1 MEDLKLQ
8 SVEVSVYEIVKVYQR
23 RKPLTIN
30 MSDYPELGGLDEDKI
45 QEYIL
50 ENGYDMKPLNS
61 DVYESLMDELKDQDI
76 EWDDSDNVDFNI
88 IVE

>member
-1 MEDLKLQ
+1 MEDLKLK
-8 SVEVSVYEIVKVYQR
+8 SLEVSVYEIVKVYQR

-30 MSDYPELGGLDEDKI
+30 VTDYPELDGLDDEKI